1 MSPRQILELTGGR
14 GADVVIVAAAS
25 AAAYKQALRMAA
37 RRGRVSYFAG
47 LPPGAGIVA
56 LDAGL
61 LHYQELTVTGSAGA
75 SPADNTRALE
85 LIAAGVVEVSD
96 LITHRL
102 PLGSLPEAIDIAAA
116 GTALKVTIEP

>member
-1 MSPRQILELTGGR
+1 VRCEP
-14 GADVVIVAAAS
+14 
-25 AAAYKQALRMAA
+25 
-37 RRGRVSYFAG
+37 
-47 LPPGAGIVA
+47 
-56 LDAGL
+56 GL
-61 LHYQELTVTGSAGA
+61 LHYRELSVTGSAGT

-102 PLGSLPEAIDIAAA
+102 PLGSLPEAIDIAAD